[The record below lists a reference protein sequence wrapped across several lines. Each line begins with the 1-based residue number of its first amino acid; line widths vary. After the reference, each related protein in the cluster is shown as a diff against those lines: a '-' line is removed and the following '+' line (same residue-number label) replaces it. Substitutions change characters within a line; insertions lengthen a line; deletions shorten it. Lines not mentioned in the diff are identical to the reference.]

1 MAGRAVPDCSRP
13 YQNMPRCAKLCQVVH
28 CKQQWQWV
36 TSGGRSKAARGL
48 SAPAGRVCPAVPGR
62 ELLPPS
68 PLPPR
73 LPVGVYGEGWQ
84 PGGAW
89 LGLRPQLGPHIQGGV
104 GDGRAQGCTILSSTG
119 E

>member
-1 MAGRAVPDCSRP
+1 MAGRAVPDCARP

-68 PLPPR
+68 PPLP
-73 LPVGVYGEGWQ
+73 Q
-84 PGGAW
+84 AAS
-89 LGLRPQLGPHIQGGV
+89 GGV
-104 GDGRAQGCTILSSTG
+104 WGGMAARWGMAGAETSAWSPHTG
-119 E
+119 WGG

>member
-1 MAGRAVPDCSRP
+1 MAYQLPLAVFA
-13 YQNMPRCAKLCQVVH
+13 QRCL
-28 CKQQWQWV
+28 
-36 TSGGRSKAARGL
+36 GGNC
-48 SAPAGRVCPAVPGR
+48 CPPPPP
-62 ELLPPS
+62 PPS
-68 PLPPR
+68 